1 MDLVN
6 RIQLSQLKTD
16 NPYVEDYYF
25 HLYTLSRIGSSDDRK
40 KDIGKEP
47 SLSTTDG
54 IRKATEKANESK
66 WLDCRNGNTHE

>member
-25 HLYTLSRIGSSDDRK
+25 HLCTLNRIGSSDDRK
-40 KDIGKEP
+40 KEIGKES
-47 SLSTTDG
+47 SLTAIDG
-54 IRKATEKANESK
+54 IRKASEKANESV
-66 WLDCRNGNTHE
+66 